1 MFFNMVGGW
10 FDLLCTYRIFP
21 LVNASEFYDFLL
33 MRSNICLL
41 ILPISDFV
49 GLMRRHVAGVENI
62 ADHGT
67 ICSRKFFMLTER
79 KKGGKKRGKE

>member
-1 MFFNMVGGW
+1 MLFNMVGGW

-21 LVNASEFYDFLL
+21 LVNASAFDDFLL

-49 GLMRRHVAGVENI
+49 GLMRRHVGLLSKVA
-62 ADHGT
+62 AW
-67 ICSRKFFMLTER
+67 
-79 KKGGKKRGKE
+79 KGYHFLYIT